1 MPKLKDFKKFLSLSI
16 ESKKVLLKALGY
28 EIDNEGFIINENKHR
43 VICKYS
49 GVEVSFI
56 NSSILPGS
64 TIIIN
69 TSPYTLSKY
78 LEEYLEE

>member
-1 MPKLKDFKKFLSLSI
+1 MSKLKDFKKFLSLPI

-28 EIDNEGFIINENKHR
+28 EIDSDGFIIDENKNR
-43 VICKYS
+43 VICRYS
-49 GVEVSFI
+49 GVEVPFI

-69 TSPYTLSKY
+69 TSPYTISKY
-78 LEEYLEE
+78 LEEFLEE